1 MKPITKEQFDTYQR
15 IQKRGITNM
24 VDVSM
29 LTELSDG
36 LLDADSIYEI
46 TSNYSEYKYKF
57 ENTIQQHEML
67 DAMKQQSAK
76 RPLTGNTTTKEA
88 EELLFNA
95 TKENK

>member
-1 MKPITKEQFDTYQR
+1 
-15 IQKRGITNM
+15 
-24 VDVSM
+24 
-29 LTELSDG
+29 
-36 LLDADSIYEI
+36 
-46 TSNYSEYKYKF
+46 
-57 ENTIQQHEML
+57 ML